1 MLKIRLSRGGT
12 KKRPFYQIVVAD
24 SRNPRDGK
32 FIEKVGYF
40 NPLLPKSK
48 PERLSLESE
57 RITHWLKMGAQP
69 TLRVAKFLGTANLAP
84 VPEKRNNPIK
94 ALPKKKAQ
102 ERLKAAQAP
111 KEAPAAAPA
120 AEAAPAT
127 EAAARENLTR
137 VGADARQWAPVA
149 RAGAERLGD
158 ARKRPE
164 AHRARSARSPWTIS
178 SSSNGVFVVPYS

>member
-32 FIEKVGYF
+32 FIEKLGYF

-57 RITHWLKMGAQP
+57 RITHWIKMGAKP
-69 TLRVAKFLGTANLAP
+69 TIRVAKFLGAANLAP

-94 ALPKKKAQ
+94 GLPKKRAQ

-111 KEAPAAAPA
+111 KEAPAVAPA
-120 AEAAPAT
+120 AEAAAAPAA
-127 EAAARENLTR
+127 EPVPAK
-137 VGADARQWAPVA
+137 APKTQEKA
-149 RAGAERLGD
+149 
-158 ARKRPE
+158 PE
-164 AHRARSARSPWTIS
+164 AEAPKA
-178 SSSNGVFVVPYS
+178 N

>member
-32 FIEKVGYF
+32 FIEKLGHF

-57 RITHWLKMGAQP
+57 RITHWLKMGAKP
-69 TLRVAKFLGTANLAP
+69 TLRVAKFLGAANLAP

-102 ERLKAAQAP
+102 ERLKAAQAA
-111 KEAPAAAPA
+111 KEAPAAPAAPA
-120 AEAAPAT
+120 AEAVPAAKPVPVEAPKT
-127 EAAARENLTR
+127 EEKPIEAE
-137 VGADARQWAPVA
+137 APKA
-149 RAGAERLGD
+149 
-158 ARKRPE
+158 
-164 AHRARSARSPWTIS
+164 
-178 SSSNGVFVVPYS
+178 N

>member
-32 FIEKVGYF
+32 FIEKLGYF

-57 RITHWLKMGAQP
+57 RITHWIKMGAQP
-69 TLRVAKFLGTANLAP
+69 TLRVAKFLGAANLAP

-111 KEAPAAAPA
+111 KEAPAAAPV
-120 AEAAPAT
+120 AEAAPAA
-127 EAAARENLTR
+127 EAAAPAAEP
-137 VGADARQWAPVA
+137 APVEA
-149 RAGAERLGD
+149 PKVEEKA
-158 ARKRPE
+158 PE
-164 AHRARSARSPWTIS
+164 AEAPKT
-178 SSSNGVFVVPYS
+178 N

>member
-48 PERLSLESE
+48 PERISLDSG
-57 RITHWLKMGAQP
+57 RITHWIKMGAKP
-69 TLRVAKFLGTANLAP
+69 TLRVAKFLGAANLAP
-84 VPEKRNNPIK
+84 IPEKRNNPIK

-111 KEAPAAAPA
+111 KVD
-120 AEAAPAT
+120 APAT
-127 EAAARENLTR
+127 ESAS
-137 VGADARQWAPVA
+137 
-149 RAGAERLGD
+149 AED
-158 ARKRPE
+158 PATEK
-164 AHRARSARSPWTIS
+164 SAQAS
-178 SSSNGVFVVPYS
+178 VPAEEKAKTN

>member
-32 FIEKVGYF
+32 FIEKLGYF

-57 RITHWLKMGAQP
+57 RITHWIKMGAQP
-69 TLRVAKFLGTANLAP
+69 TLRVAKFLGAANLVP

-111 KEAPAAAPA
+111 KEAPAATPA
-120 AEAAPAT
+120 AEAAPVVEAT
-127 EAAARENLTR
+127 APAAEP
-137 VGADARQWAPVA
+137 APVEVA
-149 RAGAERLGD
+149 KAED
-158 ARKRPE
+158 KAPE
-164 AHRARSARSPWTIS
+164 AEAPKA
-178 SSSNGVFVVPYS
+178 N

>member
-1 MLKIRLSRGGT
+1 MLKIRLARGGT

-120 AEAAPAT
+120 AEAASAA
-127 EAAARENLTR
+127 EAAAPAAEP
-137 VGADARQWAPVA
+137 APVEA
-149 RAGAERLGD
+149 PKVEEKA
-158 ARKRPE
+158 PE
-164 AHRARSARSPWTIS
+164 AEAPKT
-178 SSSNGVFVVPYS
+178 N

>member
-32 FIEKVGYF
+32 FIEKLGYF

-57 RITHWLKMGAQP
+57 RITHWIKMGAQP
-69 TLRVAKFLGTANLAP
+69 TLRVAKFLGAVNLAP

-120 AEAAPAT
+120 AEVAPAAEAAAPAV
-127 EAAARENLTR
+127 EP
-137 VGADARQWAPVA
+137 APVEA
-149 RAGAERLGD
+149 PKVEEKA
-158 ARKRPE
+158 PE
-164 AHRARSARSPWTIS
+164 AEAPKT
-178 SSSNGVFVVPYS
+178 N

>member
-57 RITHWLKMGAQP
+57 RITHWIKMGAQP
-69 TLRVAKFLGTANLAP
+69 TLRVAKFLGAANLAP

-111 KEAPAAAPA
+111 KAEAPVAEAPAASVAEAAAPVAEVAAPVAEVAAPVAESAPAVETPVAPPA
-120 AEAAPAT
+120 AEKPKA
-127 EAAARENLTR
+127 N
-137 VGADARQWAPVA
+137 
-149 RAGAERLGD
+149 
-158 ARKRPE
+158 
-164 AHRARSARSPWTIS
+164 
-178 SSSNGVFVVPYS
+178 

>member
-57 RITHWLKMGAQP
+57 RITHWIKMGAQP
-69 TLRVAKFLGTANLAP
+69 TLRVAKFLGAANLAP

-111 KEAPAAAPA
+111 KAEAPAVEAPVAEAPA
-120 AEAAPAT
+120 AEAA
-127 EAAARENLTR
+127 
-137 VGADARQWAPVA
+137 APVVESA
-149 RAGAERLGD
+149 PAVETPVAAPAAEEPK
-158 ARKRPE
+158 A
-164 AHRARSARSPWTIS
+164 
-178 SSSNGVFVVPYS
+178 N

>member
-32 FIEKVGYF
+32 FIEKLGYF

-57 RITHWLKMGAQP
+57 RITHWLKIGAKP
-69 TLRVAKFLGTANLAP
+69 TLRVAKFLGAANLAP

-111 KEAPAAAPA
+111 KEAPAAPVVEAAAPA
-120 AEAAPAT
+120 AEPAPA
-127 EAAARENLTR
+127 
-137 VGADARQWAPVA
+137 QAPK
-149 RAGAERLGD
+149 AEEK
-158 ARKRPE
+158 APE
-164 AHRARSARSPWTIS
+164 AEAPKA
-178 SSSNGVFVVPYS
+178 N

>member
-1 MLKIRLSRGGT
+1 MLKIRLSRGGP

-32 FIEKVGYF
+32 FIEKLGYF

-57 RITHWLKMGAQP
+57 RITHWIKMGAQP
-69 TLRVAKFLGTANLAP
+69 TLRVAKFLGAANLAP

-111 KEAPAAAPA
+111 KEAPAAAPT

-127 EAAARENLTR
+127 EAAAPAAEP
-137 VGADARQWAPVA
+137 APVEA
-149 RAGAERLGD
+149 PKAEEK
-158 ARKRPE
+158 APE
-164 AHRARSARSPWTIS
+164 AEAPKT
-178 SSSNGVFVVPYS
+178 N

>member
-32 FIEKVGYF
+32 FIEKLGYF

-57 RITHWLKMGAQP
+57 RITHWIKMGAQP
-69 TLRVAKFLGTANLAP
+69 TLRVAKFLGAANLAP

-111 KEAPAAAPA
+111 KEAPAEAPA

-127 EAAARENLTR
+127 EAAAPAAEP
-137 VGADARQWAPVA
+137 APVEA
-149 RAGAERLGD
+149 PKAEEK
-158 ARKRPE
+158 APE
-164 AHRARSARSPWTIS
+164 AEAPKA
-178 SSSNGVFVVPYS
+178 N

>member
-32 FIEKVGYF
+32 FIEKLGYF

-57 RITHWLKMGAQP
+57 RITHWIKMGAQP
-69 TLRVAKFLGTANLAP
+69 TLRVAKFLGAANLAP

-111 KEAPAAAPA
+111 KEAPAAAPT

-127 EAAARENLTR
+127 EAAAPAAEP
-137 VGADARQWAPVA
+137 APVEA
-149 RAGAERLGD
+149 PNAEEK
-158 ARKRPE
+158 APE
-164 AHRARSARSPWTIS
+164 AEAPKT
-178 SSSNGVFVVPYS
+178 N